1 MDDAKFNT
9 SDTKRDKIFMLFM
22 LWQSAN
28 SAGDSMAKLLT
39 HLREQLKDASVDN
52 IIKKYGKSNH
62 ITIVYCNNMHN

>member
-1 MDDAKFNT
+1 
-9 SDTKRDKIFMLFM
+9 MLFM
-22 LWQSAN
+22 LWQSMN

-62 ITIVYCNNMHN
+62 I